1 MKKLNK
7 FLALTAALAVTAYGG
22 ANIAANASS
31 TTTVAVE
38 DSFNDVKFANSYDD
52 KKWTVT
58 ASDAA
63 NPSIKQSGTQNSCVH
78 IAKNANGTQILLGTA
93 ERISDIS
100 YVELAYKI
108 DADDNNGWLTIN
120 FAATDNFDT
129 YITPLWESFVYPSQ
143 NPFMLNRSSVAQVR
157 QVQGGTLKRNT
168 KGYADILGLPAEDV
182 IGEWLKVKIVPES
195 DEKAKVYLALRDDDY
210 SENFIPVE
218 WGVEGRSFKNAFV
231 LVGMGDG
238 TPYIDDFHVVGK
250 NSGGETV
257 DINETFTSTILNE
270 NLKKYKRSAID
281 GYDLYDN
288 NKLEIASAKTG
299 DRMVSAT
306 ALKNDE
312 SLISDLESVNASFS
326 VKFAA
331 DAPETDG
338 IAFFLGLKDKEAN
351 PLKGSY
357 AFVINKNG
365 GKLVKYGENGR
376 ENLSENNTV
385 AFGGVTDKNG
395 SVITLSV
402 YKNGA
407 LTVYENGEKLN
418 GEFTLIEDFNG
429 YFGFVATG
437 DNASVIELDNVLVN
451 NTEYFI
457 PVTKSVTHN
466 FSNDFFGNEGYED
479 FYAYA
484 GDAGKMVVENGK
496 LVYQGLSERAFFG
509 SAHQYDDF
517 ILDYKLCDIYV
528 GTPDTDDKLK
538 TKNGWLGLQIRQ
550 TKNAMKNTSATWY
563 SAETYANFRF
573 NIASDNDNYSFYAPE
588 KLDGKRL
595 TVTEYA
601 KIPASL
607 FKAIQYDG
615 NNVTQN
621 SVKAGD
627 AVCVRFVAEKGTL
640 SFYLKKASEAEYTK
654 YYSVSG
660 VNTSG
665 YIGLSCPGFTY
676 CSIDDF
682 SMANTSSVYVCA
694 DNEAPEKVIEK
705 ETEIIYDR
713 GAVDVNYD
721 DEKNL
726 NKKGGCKGGIGAT
739 SAALLAA
746 TAVAVTIKKKNGG
759 DKQ

>member
-1 MKKLNK
+1 MKKFNK
-7 FLALTAALAVTAYGG
+7 FLALTAAIAVTACSGV
-22 ANIAANASS
+22 NIAANASS

-38 DSFNDVKFANSYDD
+38 DSFNDVKYENSYDD

-58 ASDAA
+58 TSDAK
-63 NPSIKQSGTQNSCVH
+63 NPSIKQAGAQNTCVH
-78 IAKNANGTQILLGTA
+78 IDKTANATKIWLGTA

-100 YVELAYKI
+100 FVELAYKL
-108 DADDNNGWLTIN
+108 DSEDKNGWLTIN
-120 FAATDNFDT
+120 FAATDNFET
-129 YITPLWESFVYPSQ
+129 FITPLWENFVYPSQ
-143 NPFMLNRSSVAQVR
+143 NPFMLTKASIAQIR
-157 QVQGGTLKRNT
+157 QMQSGTLARNT
-168 KGYADILGLPAEDV
+168 KSYADILGLPANDV
-182 IGEWLKVKIVPES
+182 AGEWLKVKIVPES
-195 DEKAKVYLALRDDDY
+195 DEKAKIYLALRGDDY
-210 SENFIPVE
+210 SENYIPVE

-238 TPYIDDFHVVGK
+238 TPYIDDFRVVGK
-250 NSGGETV
+250 NSDGEDV
-257 DINETFTSTILNE
+257 DICETFTSAILNE
-270 NLKKYKRSAID
+270 NFKKYKRGATD
-281 GYDLYDN
+281 GYNLYDN
-288 NKLEIASAKTG
+288 NKLEITSAKTG

-312 SLISDLESVNASFS
+312 SIITDLESVNASFI
-326 VKFAA
+326 VNFAA
-331 DAPETDG
+331 AAPDTDEL
-338 IAFFLGLKDKEAN
+338 AFFLGLKDRDSD

-357 AFVINKNG
+357 AFIMNKNG
-365 GKLVKYGENGR
+365 GKLVKYGENGK
-376 ENLSENNTV
+376 ENLSAANTV
-385 AFGGVTDKNG
+385 EFKGEAGKDKN
-395 SVITLSV
+395 VTLSV
-402 YKNGA
+402 NKNGA
-407 LTVYENGEKLN
+407 LTVTENGEKLS
-418 GEFTLIEDFNG
+418 GDFDLINDFNG
-429 YFGFVATG
+429 YFGFVATS
-437 DNASVIELDNVLVN
+437 DNSGVIQLDNVLVN
-451 NTEYFI
+451 NTEYFV

-484 GDAGKMVVENGK
+484 GDAGKMLVENGK
-496 LVYQGLSERAFFG
+496 LVYQGLSERSFFG

-538 TKNGWLGLQIRQ
+538 TKNGWLGLQIRR
-550 TKNAMKNTSATWY
+550 TKNALKNTGATWY

-573 NIASDNDNYSFYAPE
+573 NIAPGGDTYGFYAPE

-615 NNVTQN
+615 NNITQN
-621 SVKAGD
+621 SIKAGD

-694 DNEAPEKVIEK
+694 DNETPEKVIVK

-713 GAVDVNYD
+713 GAVDVNYE

-726 NKKGGCKGGIGAT
+726 NKKSGCKGGVGAT
-739 SAALLAA
+739 SAALFAA
-746 TAVAVTIKKKNGG
+746 AAIAVAIKNKNGG

>member
-1 MKKLNK
+1 MKKFNK
-7 FLALTAALAVTAYGG
+7 FLALTAAIAVTACSGV
-22 ANIAANASS
+22 NIAANASS

-38 DSFNDVKFANSYDD
+38 DSFNDVKYENSYDD

-58 ASDAA
+58 TSDPK
-63 NPSIKQSGTQNSCVH
+63 NPSIKQAGAVDTCATISSLGGNV
-78 IAKNANGTQILLGTA
+78 LLSTA
-93 ERISDIS
+93 EKINDIS
-100 YVELAYKI
+100 SVELSFKYS
-108 DADDNNGWLTIN
+108 DS
-120 FAATDNFDT
+120 TDKT
-129 YITPLWESFVYPSQ
+129 W
-143 NPFMLNRSSVAQVR
+143 FMLNFTDTDDLYTYLKNDGDKKWEGYIYTAPFLIYRNHFGSR
-157 QVQGGTLKRNT
+157 QASASGKTSF
-168 KGYADILGLPAEDV
+168 AEILGLPQSKIE
-182 IGEWLKVKIVPES
+182 GGWLKLKIAPKS
-195 DEKAKVYLALRDDDY
+195 DVVADLYLALREEEY
-210 SENFIPVE
+210 SAAPAATIE
-218 WGVEGRSFKNAFV
+218 WTDKSRTFKNAFV
-231 LVGMGDG
+231 CIGAESANG
-238 TPYIDDFHVVGK
+238 TAMIDDFRVVGK
-250 NSGGETV
+250 NTDGEDV
-257 DINETFTSTILNE
+257 DICETFTSTILDE
-270 NLKKYKRSAID
+270 NFKKLKRTSLD
-281 GYDLYDN
+281 GFNLYGN
-288 NKLEIASAKTG
+288 NKLEITSAKTG

-312 SLISDLESVNASFS
+312 SIITDLESVNASFI
-326 VKFAA
+326 VNFAA
-331 DAPETDG
+331 AAPDTDE
-338 IAFFLGLKDKEAN
+338 IAFFLGLKDRDSD

-357 AFVINKNG
+357 AFIMNKNG
-365 GKLVKYGENGR
+365 GKLVKYGENGK
-376 ENLSENNTV
+376 ENLSAANTV
-385 AFGGVTDKNG
+385 EFKDEAGKDKN
-395 SVITLSV
+395 ITLSV
-402 YKNGA
+402 NKNGA
-407 LTVYENGEKLN
+407 LTVTENGEKLS
-418 GEFTLIEDFNG
+418 GDFDLINDFNG
-429 YFGFVATG
+429 YFGFVATS
-437 DNASVIELDNVLVN
+437 DNSGVIQLDNVLVN
-451 NTEYFI
+451 NTEYFV

-484 GDAGKMVVENGK
+484 GDAGKMLVENGK
-496 LVYQGLSERAFFG
+496 LAYQGLSERSFFG

-538 TKNGWLGLQIRQ
+538 TKNGWLGLQIRR
-550 TKNAMKNTSATWY
+550 TKNALKNTGATWY

-573 NIASDNDNYSFYAPE
+573 NIAPGGDTYGFYAPE

-615 NNVTQN
+615 NNITQN
-621 SVKAGD
+621 SIKAGD

-694 DNEAPEKVIEK
+694 DNETPEKVIVK

-713 GAVDVNYD
+713 GAVDVNYE

-726 NKKGGCKGGIGAT
+726 NKKSGCKGGVGAT
-739 SAALLAA
+739 SAALFAA
-746 TAVAVTIKKKNGG
+746 AAIAVAIKNKNGG